1 MFDASPP
8 PRPIITT
15 RRCRKCNNTPAAAP
29 TLISYNDPASYDD
42 GGGGGGGGGGN
53 DIHALFLLSTPMIIA
68 IIIRCDSYN
77 KSPTHNNPKVMKRM
91 VLIRMTN
98 GQRWGW

>member
-8 PRPIITT
+8 PRPMITT

-29 TLISYNDPASYDD
+29 TLISYNDPASYD